1 MKNII
6 LAVLLASIGT
16 TASAL
21 PTVFSNGKQLTE
33 AEILLRIE
41 QGKMPTIIGNQTYE
55 DGKFI
60 AATDSKNPVVKAVAE
75 IKIKMVERANNQDK
89 KREVREAQEAAWVA
103 LGNTKIEWSAR
114 SEALYN
120 EFINGFLS
128 KDYFADGANAEEAEM
143 FRSIV
148 IGADYATQADFLN
161 GSYGI
166 DAYTRENIQEA
177 VKAINA
183 IEDDAAHYQAIRY
196 AQGDVTYAI
205 KLNVENGIDNWELN
219 GNDYHMDPTDV
230 RPDLGLDK

>member
-1 MKNII
+1 M
-6 LAVLLASIGT
+6 AVAATLLATSVQ
-16 TASAL
+16 AAPL
-21 PTVFSNGKQLTE
+21 VFSNGKQLTE

-60 AATDSKNPVVKAVAE
+60 SATDSKNPVVKAVAKM
-75 IKIKMVERANNQDK
+75 KIAMVERANSQDK
-89 KREVREAQEAAWVA
+89 KREVREEQQAAAQAAWVA

-120 EFINGFLS
+120 QFIEGFLS

-166 DAYTRENIQEA
+166 DAYTRENIQAA

-183 IEDDAAHYQAIRY
+183 IQDDAAHYQAIRY

-205 KLNVENGIDNWELN
+205 KLNVEGGITNWKLN

-230 RPDLGLDK
+230 RPDLGLDN